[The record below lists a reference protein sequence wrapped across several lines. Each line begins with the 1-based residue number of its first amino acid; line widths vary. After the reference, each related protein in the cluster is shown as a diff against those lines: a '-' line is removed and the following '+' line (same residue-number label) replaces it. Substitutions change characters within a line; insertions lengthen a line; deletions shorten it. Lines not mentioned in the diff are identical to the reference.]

1 VAFAAP
7 AVASAAT
14 STSSN
19 WAGYAVSS
27 PDPAAPV
34 AYTSVSGS
42 WVVPVASCSA
52 SPASF
57 SAFWVGL
64 GDFSE
69 TSQGLEQIGTESD
82 CTPAGRAT
90 YGVWYE
96 LVPAASVGAGWAAT
110 SIELQSYT
118 GADPSELSLDGG
130 SFSGTW
136 AAANS

>member
-1 VAFAAP
+1 VRAQ
-7 AVASAAT
+7 SAR
-14 STSSN
+14 SPGDSRR
-19 WAGYAVSS
+19 GYAVSS

-42 WVVPVASCSA
+42 WVVPIASCSA

-64 GDFSE
+64 GGFSE

-110 SIELQSYT
+110 SIELQSLT
-118 GADPSELSLDGG
+118 GTVPSELSLDGG
-130 SFSGTW
+130 SFSVTW